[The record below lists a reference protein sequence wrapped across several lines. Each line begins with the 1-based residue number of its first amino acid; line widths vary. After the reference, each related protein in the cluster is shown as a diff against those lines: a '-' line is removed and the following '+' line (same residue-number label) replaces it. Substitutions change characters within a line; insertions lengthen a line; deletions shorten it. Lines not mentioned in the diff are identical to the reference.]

1 MVLFMKICVIG
12 LGYIGLPTAILL
24 SEKNEVVG
32 VDVKK
37 DVVDKINKKIMP
49 FREPGLDRL
58 LECSGII
65 ASTAPEPSD
74 AFIICVPTPFDKEV
88 RMADLKFVRSA
99 AESIVPHIRKGN
111 IVILE
116 STVSPGASINV
127 LGQILEKSGLKAGE
141 DFYMAH
147 CPERAIPGNTL
158 HEMTHNDRIIGGIND
173 ASTQL
178 AKRIY
183 ATFVKGNIFTTDI
196 TTAEFVKLMENT
208 YRDINIA
215 LANEFAIL
223 AEEAKINI
231 WEAIALANRHP
242 RVKILNPG
250 PGVGGHC
257 IAVDPWFLTEATNR
271 CRIINVAREINDS
284 MPAYVLSK
292 VKDMTAEIPRP
303 KITVFGVAY
312 KGNVDD
318 ARETPA
324 LKFIKLAESEGFT
337 VSTFDPL
344 VTRFEMPLSSMED
357 AVHGT
362 DCIVVIT
369 DHDLFKELD
378 YGHLLD
384 NARHRNV
391 LDTRNVVKDNGTF
404 HLVTLGTA
412 GNAHMVHSPKA
423 STSGKK
429 SASKAKA

>member
-1 MVLFMKICVIG
+1 MKICVIG

-32 VDVKK
+32 VDVKN
-37 DVVDKINKKIMP
+37 DVVDKINNKVMP
-49 FREPGLDRL
+49 FEEPGLDSL
-58 LECSGII
+58 LTASSIT
-65 ASTAPEPSD
+65 ASTKPVPAD
-74 AFIICVPTPFDKEV
+74 AFLICVPTPFDKEI
-88 RMADLKFVRSA
+88 RMADLRFVRLA
-99 AESIVPHIRKGN
+99 AESIVPSLRKGN

-116 STVSPGASINV
+116 STVSPGADVNV
-127 LGQILEKSGLKAGE
+127 LVPILERSGLKAGE
-141 DFYMAH
+141 DFYLAH

-158 HEMTHNDRIIGGIND
+158 HEMVHNDRIIGGIDD

-178 AKRIY
+178 ARQIY
-183 ATFVKGNIFTTDI
+183 STFVKGNIFTTDI

-223 AEEAKINI
+223 AEEAGIDI
-231 WEAIALANRHP
+231 WEAITLANHHP
-242 RVKILNPG
+242 RVKILSPG

-271 CRIINVAREINDS
+271 CRIINTAREINDS

-292 VKDMTAEIPRP
+292 VKGMTAGISRP

-337 VSTFDPL
+337 VCTYDPL
-344 VTRFEMPLSSMED
+344 VRHFEMPLSGMED
-357 AVHGT
+357 AVGGT
-362 DCIVVIT
+362 DCIVIIT
-369 DHDLFKELD
+369 DHDEFRHLN

-384 NARHRNV
+384 NARSRNV
-391 LDTRNVVKDNGTF
+391 LDTRNVVRGDGTF
-404 HLVTLGTA
+404 NLVTLG
-412 GNAHMVHSPKA
+412 NARRPAVPRAQAKKA
-423 STSGKK
+423 I
-429 SASKAKA
+429 AKA

>member
-1 MVLFMKICVIG
+1 MKICVIG

-37 DVVDKINKKIMP
+37 DVVDKINDKIMP
-49 FREPGLDRL
+49 FKEPGLDRL
-58 LECSGII
+58 LEQSGIT
-65 ASTAPEPSD
+65 ASTTPRPAD

-99 AESIVPHIRKGN
+99 VESIVPHLRKGN

-116 STVSPGASINV
+116 STVSPGACINV
-127 LGQILEKSGLKAGE
+127 LEPILEKSGLKAGE
-141 DFYMAH
+141 DYYLAH

-158 HEMTHNDRIIGGIND
+158 HEMAYNDRIIGGIDD

-178 AKRIY
+178 ARKIY
-183 ATFVKGNIFTTDI
+183 ATFVKGNIYTTDI

-208 YRDINIA
+208 YRDVNIA
-215 LANEFAIL
+215 LANELAIL

-231 WEAIALANRHP
+231 WEAISLANHHP
-242 RVKILNPG
+242 RVNILKPG

-271 CRIINVAREINDS
+271 CRIINTAREINDS

-292 VKDMTAEIPRP
+292 VKVMTENIRRP

-324 LKFIKLAESEGFT
+324 LKFIKLAESEGFF
-337 VSTFDPL
+337 VSTYDPL
-344 VTRFEMPLSSMED
+344 VSRFEMPLSSMED
-357 AVHGT
+357 AVRGT
-362 DCIVVIT
+362 DCIVIIS

-378 YGHLLD
+378 FGHLLD
-384 NARHRNV
+384 NSRHRNV
-391 LDTRNVVKDNGTF
+391 LDTRNVVKSDGTF
-404 HLVTLGTA
+404 NLVKLGCSE
-412 GNAHMVHSPKA
+412 NAHPVYVPPKKPV
-423 STSGKK
+423 SM
-429 SASKAKA
+429 AKVS

>member
-1 MVLFMKICVIG
+1 MVVNMKICVIG

-32 VDVKK
+32 VDVKT

-49 FREPGLDRL
+49 FEEPGLDSL
-58 LECSGII
+58 LK
-65 ASTAPEPSD
+65 ASTITASTKPQLAD
-74 AFIICVPTPFDKEV
+74 AFLICVPTPFDKEI
-88 RMADLKFVRSA
+88 RMADLRFVRMA
-99 AESIVPHIRKGN
+99 AESIVPSLRKGN

-116 STVSPGASINV
+116 STVSPGADINV
-127 LGQILEKSGLKAGE
+127 MAPILERSGLKAGE
-141 DFYMAH
+141 DFYLAH

-158 HEMTHNDRIIGGIND
+158 HEMVNNDRIIGGIDD

-183 ATFVKGNIFTTDI
+183 STFVKGNIFTTDI

-223 AEEAKINI
+223 AEEAGIDV
-231 WEAIALANRHP
+231 WEAIALANHHP
-242 RVKILNPG
+242 RVKILSPG

-271 CRIINVAREINDS
+271 CRIINTAREINDS

-292 VKDMTAEIPRP
+292 VKGMTTGIPRP

-337 VSTFDPL
+337 VCTYDPL
-344 VTRFEMPLSSMED
+344 VRRFEMPLSGMED
-357 AVHGT
+357 AVRGT
-362 DCIVVIT
+362 DCILIIT
-369 DHDLFKELD
+369 DHDEFKGLD

-391 LDTRNVVKDNGTF
+391 LDTRNVVKGDGTF
-404 HLVTLGTA
+404 NLVTLG
-412 GNAHMVHSPKA
+412 NARRSQVQHVNAKKA
-423 STSGKK
+423 I
-429 SASKAKA
+429 AKA

>member
-1 MVLFMKICVIG
+1 MVVNMKICVIG

-32 VDVKK
+32 VDVKN

-49 FREPGLDRL
+49 FEEPGLDSL
-58 LECSGII
+58 LK
-65 ASTAPEPSD
+65 ASSITANTKPQPAD
-74 AFIICVPTPFDKEV
+74 AFLICVPTPFDKEI
-88 RMADLKFVRSA
+88 RMADLRFVRMA
-99 AESIVPHIRKGN
+99 AESIVPSLRKGN

-116 STVSPGASINV
+116 STVSPGADINV
-127 LGQILEKSGLKAGE
+127 LAPILERSGLKAGE
-141 DFYMAH
+141 DFYLAH

-158 HEMTHNDRIIGGIND
+158 HEMVNNDRIIGGIDD

-178 AKRIY
+178 ARQIY
-183 ATFVKGNIFTTDI
+183 STFVKGNIFTTDI

-223 AEEAKINI
+223 AEEAGIDI
-231 WEAIALANRHP
+231 WEAIALANHHP
-242 RVKILNPG
+242 RVKILSPG

-271 CRIINVAREINDS
+271 CRIINTAREINDS

-292 VKDMTAEIPRP
+292 VKGMTTGIPRP

-337 VSTFDPL
+337 VCTYDPL
-344 VTRFEMPLSSMED
+344 VRRFEMPLSSMED
-357 AVHGT
+357 AVRGT
-362 DCIVVIT
+362 DCIVIIT
-369 DHDLFKELD
+369 DHDEFKGLD

-391 LDTRNVVKDNGTF
+391 LDTRNVVKGDGTF
-404 HLVTLGTA
+404 DLVTLG
-412 GNAHMVHSPKA
+412 NARHSQAPRMNAKKA
-423 STSGKK
+423 I
-429 SASKAKA
+429 AKA